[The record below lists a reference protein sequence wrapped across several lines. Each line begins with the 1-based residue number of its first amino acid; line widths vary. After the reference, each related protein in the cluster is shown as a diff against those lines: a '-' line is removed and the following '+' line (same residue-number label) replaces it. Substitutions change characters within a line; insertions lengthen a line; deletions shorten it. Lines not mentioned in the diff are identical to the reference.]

1 MREITVGR
9 NDANQ
14 RLDKFLTKL
23 MPKLPKSMLYKSLRK
38 NCVRLNGKHIKD
50 GAFMLSRGDRLSLY
64 FADEFFEKPSYS
76 TDFMRI
82 TPKLDIV
89 YEDENILLVNKPQ
102 GILVHEDIRQN
113 PENLLSH
120 IKSYLYKKGE
130 YAPDSENTFAPAL
143 ANRIDRGTGGIVIAA
158 KNADSL
164 RILNEKLKN
173 HEIRKKYLCLA
184 FGHLEEKEGEIRGS
198 LLRDELMRKSE
209 FSEDADDGAK
219 AALTKYRVLE
229 ELPEYSLLEIT
240 LETGRTHQ
248 IRASLAYIGHPIL
261 GDRKYAPKELIK
273 RFKFASQALWAYK
286 LSFEFA
292 EDAGIL
298 EYLNGKIFEIR
309 NVDFR

>member
-50 GAFMLSRGDRLSLY
+50 GAFMLSQRDRLSLY

-198 LLRDELMRKSE
+198 LLRDELTRKSE

-219 AALTKYRVLE
+219 TALTKYRVLE

-273 RFKFASQALWAYK
+273 RFKFSSQALWAYK

-298 EYLNGKIFEIR
+298 EYLNGKIFEIKD
-309 NVDFR
+309 VDFR